1 MVDGS
6 WIVIELWLMNS
17 QRESRWKLKQ
27 KMDSIKS
34 YETKMA
40 ESSDG
45 HWQNIRKYVVDQ
57 AMLTSKDLKPAE
69 DSIKFMSGIINEID
83 TFIVECKTLRAN
95 LFDRE
100 NTVKPWKANELLLL
114 EKIIKELLAVHAKM
128 VKTKGDILQNV
139 GYLKRR
145 VLENDAI
152 QHDNTRSNRRMKE
165 NKRKASTRKERRR
178 LKSCYRVLQEII
190 GSMLLKK

>member
-1 MVDGS
+1 
-6 WIVIELWLMNS
+6 
-17 QRESRWKLKQ
+17 
-27 KMDSIKS
+27 
-34 YETKMA
+34 
-40 ESSDG
+40 
-45 HWQNIRKYVVDQ
+45 
-57 AMLTSKDLKPAE
+57 MLTSKDLKPAE

-145 VLENDAI
+145 MLKNDAI

-165 NKRKASTRKERRR
+165 NERKASKRKERRR
-178 LKSCYRVLQEII
+178 LKSCCRVLQEII
-190 GSMLLKK
+190 GSKDIAEKMIAKVDNNDFSFVINDSDIIPEKLLTLKPKVYKSGLIIN